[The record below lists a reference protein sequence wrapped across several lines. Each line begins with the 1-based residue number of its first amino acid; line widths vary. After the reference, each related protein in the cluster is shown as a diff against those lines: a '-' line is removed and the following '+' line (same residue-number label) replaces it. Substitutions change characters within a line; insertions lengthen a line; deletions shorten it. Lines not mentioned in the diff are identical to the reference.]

1 MAAAQCEILFKID
14 YTSSVPVT
22 SANSSASYRIVG
34 PGYPTST
41 ITVDP
46 DAVIALPQIQ
56 APGNYDLEVELTVGG
71 VTATASE
78 PFKIGD
84 CTGEKRTVFYNHA
97 KNIRQGNDQNSEV
110 EFSIK
115 KNGVRMVMSDTPNI
129 DYNNPIEKWRFFE
142 AKVGDYI
149 EFTTVLTK
157 SGTDGKTGGSMYTCS
172 TTGINGTVNGT
183 APTASGLKVLN
194 SQPIGPASGTV
205 RIFAFQVE
213 SKVNYALGTDFF
225 Q

>member
-22 SANSSASYRIVG
+22 GANSSASYRIIG

-41 ITVDP
+41 IAVDP

-78 PFKIGD
+78 SFKIGD
-84 CTGEKRTVFYNHA
+84 CKGEKRIIFYNHA
-97 KNIRQGNDQNSEV
+97 KNIRNGNDQNSDV

-115 KNGVRMVMSDTPNI
+115 KNGVKMVMSNTPNA
-129 DYNNPIEKWRFFE
+129 DYNNPIEKWQSFE

-157 SGTDGKTGGSMYTCS
+157 SGTNGKTGGSMFTYS
-172 TTGINGTVNGT
+172 TSGTGGTVNGT
-183 APTASGLKVLN
+183 NPTASGLQALN
-194 SQPIGPASGTV
+194 SQDIGPASGTT

-213 SKVNYALGTDFF
+213 SNRNYALGTDFF

>member
-22 SANSSASYRIVG
+22 GANSSASYRIIG

-41 ITVDP
+41 IAVDP

-56 APGNYDLEVELTVGG
+56 TPGNYDLEVELTVGG

-78 PFKIGD
+78 SFKIGD
-84 CTGEKRTVFYNHA
+84 CKGEVRKIFYNHA
-97 KNIRQGNDQNSEV
+97 KNVRGGNDQNSEV

-115 KNGVRMVMSDTPNI
+115 KNGVKMVMSDTPNA
-129 DYNNPIEKWRFFE
+129 DYNNPIEKWQSFE

-157 SGTDGKTGGSMYTCS
+157 SGTDGKTGGSMFTYS
-172 TTGINGTVNGT
+172 TTGITGTVNGT
-183 APTASGLKVLN
+183 NPTAPDLKTLN
-194 SQPIGPASGTV
+194 SQAIGPASATT